1 MSKNNSKIVYLYLL
15 VTFSAWGSLYVM
27 SKFVLGNVPTF
38 TALFI
43 RFAIA
48 GLVLSVILKKRGAM
62 KIRKEDYKYI
72 FLIGFFG
79 YFISLGAQ
87 FIGTKLTN
95 ASLASLINS
104 MNPITITI
112 FASILLKEKITL
124 RNIISIIIVL
134 IGVRILLGSISS
146 NIYIGGILVSLFSI
160 VLWSLVSVLIKKLS
174 KRYDSF
180 QITVY
185 GIIMGAIFTFPIA
198 VYEIMTTSI
207 IKIDIVVIAALIY
220 MGLVCTALAHVLWNK
235 SLSILDASRCSLF
248 YPIQPLVATLLGI
261 LFLNERIN
269 KNFVLGAILIVG
281 SVIFNIVGGTKQKQ
295 NDIS

>member
-1 MSKNNSKIVYLYLL
+1 MYKKSSNIVYLYLL

-48 GLVLSVILKKRGAM
+48 GVVLSLILKKRGTV

-95 ASLASLINS
+95 ASFASLINS

-112 FASILLKEKITL
+112 FASIILKEKITL
-124 RNIISIIIVL
+124 RNILSIIIVL
-134 IGVRILLGSISS
+134 MGVRILIGSIST
-146 NIYIGGILVSLFSI
+146 NIYIVGVLVSLFSI
-160 VLWSLVSVLIKKLS
+160 VLWSLVSVIIKKLS

-180 QITVY
+180 QLTVY
-185 GIIMGAIFTFPIA
+185 GIIIGALFTFPIA
-198 VYEIMTTSI
+198 VFEIMTTST
-207 IKIDIVVIAALIY
+207 IKFDIVVIAALLY
-220 MGLVCTALAHVLWNK
+220 MGLVCTALAHILWNK
-235 SLSILDASRCSLF
+235 SLSILDATRCSLF

-261 LFLNERIN
+261 LFLNEGID

-281 SVIFNIVGGTKQKQ
+281 SVIFNIVGSLRENQK
-295 NDIS
+295 DI